1 MDIISGDPSGEQE
14 LLYFKKSLNTD
25 SYDVNTPLKM
35 SVMQDLSS
43 LCSQHIPETS
53 GRNYL
58 FLDEWGYDLCAGLDS
73 ERQQAMGIWKEMMS
87 SFFPS
92 WGRRQPSL
100 VKGGRGKSQLGRKER
115 LTYKRKRANTA

>member
-53 GRNYL
+53 
-58 FLDEWGYDLCAGLDS
+58 
-73 ERQQAMGIWKEMMS
+73 
-87 SFFPS
+87 
-92 WGRRQPSL
+92 
-100 VKGGRGKSQLGRKER
+100 
-115 LTYKRKRANTA
+115 